1 MKLTEMKMKHLII
14 FLIAIV
20 MLGSCSETS
29 ERSLVSEVKGNVDSL
44 QKVFAP
50 DTRVALWRVSVVR
63 QQNGAVAVQGVVENN
78 EAKKALLQL
87 KNQFSG
93 VRCDISLL
101 PEKQWK
107 NKVALINNSVSSI
120 RRKTTRASEMLN
132 QALLGTPLKVF
143 QKKGEWYLIQTPD
156 RYLGW
161 INQADIVLFTQE
173 DLQRYEN
180 HSKMVYNRQY
190 GFSYSKP
197 DTHSLVVSDL
207 AVGCIL
213 PVIATKGTFYQVKY
227 PDGRVAFVKKT
238 EAVNFDNF
246 IHRKPTPE
254 SLVNTALKFNG
265 IPYLW
270 GGRSSKAIDC
280 SGFTS
285 TIYYLNGILL
295 QRDASQQTHF
305 GKEITTHFEFKG
317 LRPGDLLF
325 FGRKAKENQPEKV
338 THVAMYI
345 GGGRFIHSS
354 GKVRISSMDPA
365 SPEYAGEYAP
375 RFVRAVRI
383 IGQVNGTTIQRLEDN
398 PFFQM
403 LKTK

>member
-1 MKLTEMKMKHLII
+1 
-14 FLIAIV
+14 
-20 MLGSCSETS
+20 MLGSCSETG
-29 ERSLVSEVKGNVDSL
+29 EKSLVSEVKESVDSL
-44 QKVFAP
+44 QKDYAP
-50 DTRVALWRVSVVR
+50 DTRVVLWRISVKSGQNKETVVR
-63 QQNGAVAVQGVVENN
+63 GEVESD
-78 EAKKALLQL
+78 EAQKALQNL
-87 KNQFSG
+87 KKRFPS
-93 VRCDISLL
+93 VRVEVSLL
-101 PEKQWK
+101 PERQWK
-107 NKVALINNSVSSI
+107 NKIALINNSVSSI

-161 INQADIVLFTQE
+161 INQADIVLFTQK

-180 HSKMVYNRQY
+180 HPKMVYNRQY
-190 GFSYSKP
+190 GFSYSRP
-197 DTHSLVVSDL
+197 DSHSLVVSDL
-207 AVGCIL
+207 AVGCVL
-213 PVIATKGTFYQVKY
+213 PVTAVKGDFYQVKY
-227 PDGRVAFVKKT
+227 PDGRTAFVKKE
-238 EAVNFDNF
+238 EAVNFDDF

-254 SLVNTALKFNG
+254 SLVKTALKFNG

-280 SGFTS
+280 SGFSS

-295 QRDASQQTHF
+295 QRDASQQTRY
-305 GKEITTHFEFKG
+305 GKEITTRFDFRK
-317 LRPGDLLF
+317 LQPGDLLF
-325 FGRKAKENQPEKV
+325 FGRKAKGNQPEKV

-345 GGGRFIHSS
+345 GKGRFIHSS
-354 GKVRISSMDPA
+354 GKVRISNMDPA

-383 IGQVNGTTIQRLEDN
+383 IGQVNGTTIQRLADN
-398 PFFQM
+398 PFYQM